1 MEIDEYLQK
10 LENELL
16 DDDNFQEIGLTKDWS
31 LTIPPVAGVY
41 ILKDRDKIVY
51 VGETGNLRARMR
63 DFLDSRQHSVR
74 RTLGKN
80 LFSEHHGFI
89 QATTSLKFS
98 HEVEVSLNN
107 YIKGN
112 YKLAFKE
119 ITLGRKELEER
130 IEKLIDLE
138 VKLNKRGKR
147 KNTIKN
153 I

>member
-98 HEVEVSLNN
+98 HEVEGVQ
-107 YIKGN
+107 
-112 YKLAFKE
+112 FC
-119 ITLGRKELEER
+119 
-130 IEKLIDLE
+130 
-138 VKLNKRGKR
+138 
-147 KNTIKN
+147 
-153 I
+153 